1 MGHTSIVARRQTTA
15 EDIGEAV
22 VVQWGARRHG
32 NPGTYGTD
40 GNVVAVSY
48 RIYRR

>member
-1 MGHTSIVARRQTTA
+1 MARESFVRVLPT
-15 EDIGEAV
+15 IGRLHVQAV

-32 NPGTYGTD
+32 NAGTYGND
-40 GNVVAVSY
+40 GNVVSVSY